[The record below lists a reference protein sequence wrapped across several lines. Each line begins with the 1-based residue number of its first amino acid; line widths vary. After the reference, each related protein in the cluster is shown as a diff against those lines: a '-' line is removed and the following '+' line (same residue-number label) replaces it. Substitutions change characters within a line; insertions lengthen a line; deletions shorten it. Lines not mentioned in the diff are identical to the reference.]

1 MGSWGD
7 PTPGILPL
15 PGGVKPAQT
24 VTLVDCYT
32 RVQGKLG
39 GLDIA
44 LSELRRWHGVLS
56 KRFFSQDVAKG
67 LEIVINTLSHA
78 LGSNKYVYMGG
89 PEVYEEGLSE
99 AIQRVDRENRG
110 KRGLIQQQLDEEMK
124 ARQKVEYDLN
134 QSRLEY
140 SSLQKQLEAV
150 TEELRRAEKE
160 NSRLNEQIRKLQKE
174 EAKLSDEKGKITNQL
189 LEERENHKKWV
200 KEYVRERDSNLQ
212 RDVEQK
218 TAIERRNLQ
227 EEIDK
232 EKRKNLAEQQKIEAQ
247 KSQLKTAEE
256 EIAWK
261 WRELEEATE
270 TFQAEKAVFSPGQ
283 LFREQVAEC
292 FMYLSC
298 LRRAAGLVAATS
310 DEETPNSQKT
320 TALAVQTAQPNLWDH
335 WSVQLGSLT
344 LTYQYSR
351 SVVAY
356 AYSELTTHLDE
367 IIGDMG
373 DGRKLSFESLEGCA
387 GVFGYSNFYR
397 YLSQAQPKS
406 PDGLLFRM
414 LLDLSI
420 PTSHIRLYAERQE
433 TIFKATAWLAGHLPP
448 KMMMEQ
454 VPCYCS
460 HSSELQNT
468 TIAQTIIQYE
478 QGKLFA
484 FRDSLYIALLARA
497 PFQSGKPS
505 EEPDLLADMQLEEHQ
520 FEYLEH
526 TSTRDGLHKL
536 AFRYINPSLTDVPV
550 EAALVFNRKGDVT
563 IYPLE
568 EPYD

>member
-7 PTPGILPL
+7 PAPGILPL
-15 PGGVKPAQT
+15 PGGVKPAHT

-78 LGSNKYVYMGG
+78 LESNKYMYTGG
-89 PEVYEEGLSE
+89 RVVDEDGLSE
-99 AIQRVDRENRG
+99 AIQRVDRENQE
-110 KRGLIQQQLDEEMK
+110 KRKLIQQQLDEETK
-124 ARQKVEYDLN
+124 ARQKVEYDLT

-140 SSLQKQLEAV
+140 SSLQKQLKAV
-150 TEELRRAEKE
+150 TEENGQLHER
-160 NSRLNEQIRKLQKE
+160 IRKLEKE
-174 EAKLSDEKGKITNQL
+174 ENKLNNEKAKITNQL
-189 LEERENHKKWV
+189 LEEREEHKKWV
-200 KEYVRERDSNLQ
+200 KEYVRERDGRIQ
-212 RDVEQK
+212 RDVEEKLTAERRKLQA
-218 TAIERRNLQ
+218 AIEQ
-227 EEIDK
+227 
-232 EKRKNLAEQQKIEAQ
+232 EKRKSLVEQQKIEAQ

-256 EIAWK
+256 ELAWK

-270 TFQAEKAVFSPGQ
+270 TFQVEKAVFSPGQ

-310 DEETPNSQKT
+310 DEETPNGQKT
-320 TALAVQTAQPNLWDH
+320 TALAVQTAQPNLWNH

-356 AYSELTTHLDE
+356 AYSELTTHRDE

-373 DGRKLSFESLEGCA
+373 DDRKLSFESLEGCA

-433 TIFKATAWLAGHLPP
+433 TISKATAWLAHRLPP
-448 KMMMEQ
+448 RMMMEQ
-454 VPCYCS
+454 ASCYIS
-460 HSSELQNT
+460 NT
-468 TIAQTIIQYE
+468 SGLGDATIAQTIIQYE
-478 QGKLFA
+478 HGKLFA
-484 FRDSLYIALLARA
+484 FRDSLYIALLTRA
-497 PFQSGKPS
+497 PLPNGKPS
-505 EEPDLLADMQLEEHQ
+505 GELEAILLADMQLEEHQ